1 MGKAIDLILS
11 NPDGLDGYITDKLW
25 YAQKHKEDKLLHQTS
40 GHLTNAET
48 KATQILDSTREFIEH
63 IGTTNLTNAIDTIY
77 KQLGIN
83 QNTMA
88 LVNNITN
95 TLSGNITKV
104 QTIINIFPRS
114 LTHTPSAKGALM
126 EIAVSYK
133 DILMEQ
139 INSLKL
145 VYDETVNAAI
155 NSLSTILQLLHG
167 SIEVI
172 IRTVEE
178 LFDQY
183 AYKYTGHHVM
193 ELYFLLQPG
202 IALVKAIIRYKKQSK
217 KVKKEKK
224 DKVKKEVKEKIK
236 NTEEGY
242 KTKINNKINENITDV
257 FNNTVGN
264 TYSLDVGIDINDL
277 YDQLHE
283 WLSKQSDALYNA
295 FMMLLMKDF
304 VSEIKEDIQ
313 KLTNIDIRLM
323 ADNINTFD
331 DLIQL
336 LDSLGLNEHT
346 PTIDFQQLI
355 ATGLNS
361 VFAIS
366 NSFKTLFKELDVPT
380 VGQLAGGVVHSI
392 DVTPSKQKAYEIDT
406 ELKGNDNII
415 KIKLHANPSNKIIKT
430 QFITLF
436 KLVKYNNKRV
446 FNKGQINTI
455 IDNIIAI
462 YNQYIKEHEKDNIKD
477 YVMVKDTNSI
487 LPGHKKFNNDLYKD
501 SDYINK
507 STFIINAIVEDMP
520 RIYTFQVEVDNPNN
534 LASVNTT
541 AKYKSKDEILS
552 DADDLYQRF
561 NITGNN
567 EEGNKDNGVVDMLIK
582 SITNENEQHI
592 YTTAE
597 KRRNTFDIVKQMLMA
612 LKPMMKLLKEI
623 SKLIENYKTNKQTV
637 QTHAR
642 ADLILSFKNVM
653 KKLGLSHEKSFED
666 KNIYTVRTK
675 KLYDYCLS
683 TLQIKINNSGFS
695 EISSAL
701 TNKLIEHLISENKIV
716 TTLQKSIPTVLYFDI
731 ENIENINTIA
741 KDGTINGLDNIEI
754 IQDEKTILYSENN
767 KSTTSSQILRAMRKK
782 IPFK

>member
-1 MGKAIDLILS
+1 MVKSIDLILS
-11 NPDGLDGYITDKLW
+11 NPDGLDGYIADKLW

-40 GHLTNAET
+40 GHLTNAQT

-63 IGTTNLTNAIDTIY
+63 IGTTNLTNAIDAIY
-77 KQLGIN
+77 KQLGID
-83 QNTMA
+83 QNSIA

-95 TLSGNITKV
+95 TLSGTISKV
-104 QTIINIFPRS
+104 QTIINIFPRD
-114 LTHTPSAKGALM
+114 LTCTPSAKGALM

-133 DILMEQ
+133 DIIMEQ

-155 NSLSTILQLLHG
+155 NSLSTVLQLLHG

-193 ELYFLLQPG
+193 ELYFMLQPG
-202 IALVKAIIRYKKQSK
+202 IALTKAILKYKKNTKQT
-217 KVKKEKK
+217 
-224 DKVKKEVKEKIK
+224 ITNAK
-236 NTEEGY
+236 NTA
-242 KTKINNKINENITDV
+242 KNIINNEVNNTKNTINDNINKNITSV
-257 FNNTVGN
+257 LNNTVAN

-277 YDQLHE
+277 YNQLYE

-313 KLTNIDIRLM
+313 KLTNIDIRLL

-355 ATGLNS
+355 ATGMNS

-380 VGQLAGGVVHSI
+380 VGQLTGSVVHSI

-415 KIKLHANPSNKIIKT
+415 KIKLHADPSNKIIKA

-462 YNQYIKEHEKDNIKD
+462 YNQYVKEHEKDNIKD
-477 YVMVKDTNSI
+477 NDMVKDTNSI
-487 LPGHKKFNNDLYKD
+487 LHGHKKFNNDLYKD

-541 AKYKSKDEILS
+541 VKYKSKDEILS
-552 DADDLYQRF
+552 DTDDLYKRF
-561 NITGNN
+561 NITDNSKN
-567 EEGNKDNGVVDMLIK
+567 GNKDNGVVDMLIK

-642 ADLILSFKNVM
+642 KDLVLSFKNVM
-653 KKLGLSHEKSFED
+653 RKLGLSHEKSFEG

-683 TLQIKINNSGFS
+683 TLQIKINNGFS

-701 TNKLIEHLISENKIV
+701 TNKLIEHLISENQIV

-754 IQDEKTILYSENN
+754 IQDEKIILYSENN

>member
-1 MGKAIDLILS
+1 MVKSIDLILS
-11 NPDGLDGYITDKLW
+11 NPDGLDGYIADKLW

-40 GHLTNAET
+40 GHLTNAQT

-63 IGTTNLTNAIDTIY
+63 IGTTNLTNAIDAIY
-77 KQLGIN
+77 KQLGID
-83 QNTMA
+83 QNSIA

-95 TLSGNITKV
+95 TLSGTISKV
-104 QTIINIFPRS
+104 QTIINIFPRD
-114 LTHTPSAKGALM
+114 LTCTPSAKGALM

-133 DILMEQ
+133 DIIMEQ

-155 NSLSTILQLLHG
+155 NSLSTVLQLLHG

-202 IALVKAIIRYKKQSK
+202 IALTKAILKYKKNAKQT
-217 KVKKEKK
+217 
-224 DKVKKEVKEKIK
+224 ITNAK
-236 NTEEGY
+236 N
-242 KTKINNKINENITDV
+242 KAKNIINNEVNNTKNSINDNINKNITSV
-257 FNNTVGN
+257 LNNTVAN

-277 YDQLHE
+277 YNQLYE

-313 KLTNIDIRLM
+313 KLTNIDIRLL

-355 ATGLNS
+355 ATGMNS

-380 VGQLAGGVVHSI
+380 VGQLTGSVVHSI

-415 KIKLHANPSNKIIKT
+415 KIKLHTDPSNKIIKA

-477 YVMVKDTNSI
+477 NDMVKDTNSI
-487 LPGHKKFNNDLYKD
+487 LLGHKKFNNDLYKD

-541 AKYKSKDEILS
+541 VKYKSKDEILS
-552 DADDLYQRF
+552 DTDDLYKRF
-561 NITGNN
+561 NITDNSKN
-567 EEGNKDNGVVDMLIK
+567 GNKDNGVVDMLIK
-582 SITNENEQHI
+582 SITNEEEQHI

-642 ADLILSFKNVM
+642 KDLVLSFKNVM
-653 KKLGLSHEKSFED
+653 KKLGLSHEKSFEG

-683 TLQIKINNSGFS
+683 TLQIKINNGFS

-701 TNKLIEHLISENKIV
+701 TNKLIEHLISENQIV

-741 KDGTINGLDNIEI
+741 KDGTINGLDTIEI
-754 IQDEKTILYSENN
+754 IQDEKIILYSENN

>member
-1 MGKAIDLILS
+1 MVKSIDLILS
-11 NPDGLDGYITDKLW
+11 NPDGLDGYIADKLW

-40 GHLTNAET
+40 GHLTNAQT

-63 IGTTNLTNAIDTIY
+63 IGTTNLTNAIDAIY
-77 KQLGIN
+77 KQLGID
-83 QNTMA
+83 QNSIA

-95 TLSGNITKV
+95 TLSGTISKV
-104 QTIINIFPRS
+104 QTIINIFPRD
-114 LTHTPSAKGALM
+114 LTCTPSAKGALM

-133 DILMEQ
+133 DIIMEQ

-155 NSLSTILQLLHG
+155 NSLSTVLQLLHG

-202 IALVKAIIRYKKQSK
+202 IALTKAILKYKKNAKQT
-217 KVKKEKK
+217 
-224 DKVKKEVKEKIK
+224 ITNAK
-236 NTEEGY
+236 N
-242 KTKINNKINENITDV
+242 KAKNIINNEVNNTKNSINDNINKNITSV
-257 FNNTVGN
+257 LNNTVAN

-277 YDQLHE
+277 YNQLYE

-355 ATGLNS
+355 ATGMNS

-380 VGQLAGGVVHSI
+380 VGQLTGSVVHSI

-415 KIKLHANPSNKIIKT
+415 KIKLHADPSNKIIKA

-462 YNQYIKEHEKDNIKD
+462 YNQYVKEHEKDNIKD
-477 YVMVKDTNSI
+477 NDMVKDTNSI
-487 LPGHKKFNNDLYKD
+487 LLGHKKFNNDLYKD

-534 LASVNTT
+534 LVSVNTT
-541 AKYKSKDEILS
+541 VKYKDKDEILS
-552 DADDLYQRF
+552 DTDDLYKRF
-561 NITGNN
+561 NITDNSKN
-567 EEGNKDNGVVDMLIK
+567 GNKDNGVVDMLIK
-582 SITNENEQHI
+582 SITNEEEQHI

-642 ADLILSFKNVM
+642 KDLVLSFKNVM
-653 KKLGLSHEKSFED
+653 RKLGLSHEKSFEG

-683 TLQIKINNSGFS
+683 TLQIKINNGFS

-701 TNKLIEHLISENKIV
+701 TNKLIEHLISENQIV

>member
-1 MGKAIDLILS
+1 MVKSIDLILS

-25 YAQKHKEDKLLHQTS
+25 YAQKHKEDKLLNLSS
-40 GHLTNAET
+40 GYLDKSQT

-63 IGTTNLTNAIDTIY
+63 IGTTNLTNAIDAIY

-88 LVNNITN
+88 LVNNITT

-104 QTIINIFPRS
+104 QTIINIFPRD
-114 LTHTPSAKGALM
+114 LTCTPSAKGALM

-202 IALVKAIIRYKKQSK
+202 IALTKAILKYKKNAKQT
-217 KVKKEKK
+217 
-224 DKVKKEVKEKIK
+224 ITNAK
-236 NTEEGY
+236 N
-242 KTKINNKINENITDV
+242 KAKNIINNEVHNTKNSINDNINKNITTV
-257 FNNTVGN
+257 LNNTVAN
-264 TYSLDVGIDINDL
+264 TYTLDVGIDINDL

-304 VSEIKEDIQ
+304 VSEIKEDVQ
-313 KLTNIDIRLM
+313 KLTNIDIRLL
-323 ADNINTFD
+323 ADNINSFD

-380 VGQLAGGVVHSI
+380 VGQLAGGIVHSI

-477 YVMVKDTNSI
+477 YAMVKDTNSI
-487 LPGHKKFNNDLYKD
+487 LLGHKKFNNDLYKD

-552 DADDLYQRF
+552 DTDDLYQRF
-561 NITGNN
+561 NITNNKGNK
-567 EEGNKDNGVVDMLIK
+567 EGNKDNGVVDMLIK

-642 ADLILSFKNVM
+642 ADLVLSFKNVM
-653 KKLGLSHEKSFED
+653 KKLGLSKEKSFED

-675 KLYDYCLS
+675 KLYDYCIN
-683 TLQIKINNSGFS
+683 TLQIKINNGFA

-782 IPFK
+782 IQFK

>member
-1 MGKAIDLILS
+1 MGRSIDLILS
-11 NPDGLDGYITDKLW
+11 NPDGLDGFIADKLW
-25 YAQKHKEDKLLHQTS
+25 YAQKHKEDRLLHQTS
-40 GHLTNAET
+40 GYLT
-48 KATQILDSTREFIEH
+48 KAENKTTQILDSTREFIEH
-63 IGTTNLTNAIDTIY
+63 IGTTNLTNSIDAIY

-104 QTIINIFPRS
+104 QTIINIFPRD
-114 LTHTPSAKGALM
+114 LTCTPSAKGALM

-202 IALVKAIIRYKKQSK
+202 IALTKAILKYKKNAKQT
-217 KVKKEKK
+217 
-224 DKVKKEVKEKIK
+224 ITNAK
-236 NTEEGY
+236 N
-242 KTKINNKINENITDV
+242 KAKNIINNEVSNTKNSINDNINKNITSV
-257 FNNTVGN
+257 LNNTVAN

-380 VGQLAGGVVHSI
+380 GGQLAGGVVHSI
-392 DVTPSKQKAYEIDT
+392 DITPSKQKAYEIDT

-436 KLVKYNNKRV
+436 KLVKYNNKRI

-455 IDNIIAI
+455 LDNIIAI
-462 YNQYIKEHEKDNIKD
+462 YNQYIKEHGKDNIKD

-487 LPGHKKFNNDLYKD
+487 LLGHKKFNNDLYKD

-507 STFIINAIVEDMP
+507 STFIINAIVEGMP

-541 AKYKSKDEILS
+541 VKYKSKDEILS
-552 DADDLYQRF
+552 DTDDLYQRF
-561 NITGNN
+561 NITGNIK
-567 EEGNKDNGVVDMLIK
+567 EGNKDNGVVDMLIK

-653 KKLGLSHEKSFED
+653 KKLGLSKEKSFED

-683 TLQIKINNSGFS
+683 TLQIKINNGFA

-767 KSTTSSQILRAMRKK
+767 KSTTSSQILKAMRKK

>member
-1 MGKAIDLILS
+1 MVKSIDLILS
-11 NPDGLDGYITDKLW
+11 NPDGLDGYIADKLW

-40 GHLTNAET
+40 GHLTNAQT

-63 IGTTNLTNAIDTIY
+63 IGTTNLTNAIDAIY
-77 KQLGIN
+77 KQLGID
-83 QNTMA
+83 QNSIA

-95 TLSGNITKV
+95 TLSGTISKV
-104 QTIINIFPRS
+104 QTIINIFPRD
-114 LTHTPSAKGALM
+114 LTCTPSAKGALM

-133 DILMEQ
+133 DIIMEQ

-155 NSLSTILQLLHG
+155 NSLSTVLQLLHG

-202 IALVKAIIRYKKQSK
+202 IALTKAILKYKKNAKQT
-217 KVKKEKK
+217 
-224 DKVKKEVKEKIK
+224 ITNAK
-236 NTEEGY
+236 N
-242 KTKINNKINENITDV
+242 KAKNIINNKVNNTKNSINDNINKNITSV
-257 FNNTVGN
+257 LNNTVAN

-277 YDQLHE
+277 YNQLYE

-313 KLTNIDIRLM
+313 KLTNIDIRLL

-355 ATGLNS
+355 ATGMNS

-380 VGQLAGGVVHSI
+380 VGQLTGSVVHSI

-415 KIKLHANPSNKIIKT
+415 KIKLHADPSNKIIKA

-462 YNQYIKEHEKDNIKD
+462 YNQYVKEHEKDNIKD
-477 YVMVKDTNSI
+477 NDMVKDTNSI
-487 LPGHKKFNNDLYKD
+487 LLGHKKFNNDLYKD

-541 AKYKSKDEILS
+541 VKYKSKDEILS
-552 DADDLYQRF
+552 DTDDLYKRF
-561 NITGNN
+561 NITDNSKN
-567 EEGNKDNGVVDMLIK
+567 GNKDNGVVDMLIK

-642 ADLILSFKNVM
+642 KDLVLSFKNVM
-653 KKLGLSHEKSFED
+653 KKLGLSHEKSFEG

-683 TLQIKINNSGFS
+683 TLQIKINNGFS

-701 TNKLIEHLISENKIV
+701 TNKLIEHLISENQIV

>member
-1 MGKAIDLILS
+1 MVKSIDLILS
-11 NPDGLDGYITDKLW
+11 NPDGLDGYIADKLQ

-63 IGTTNLTNAIDTIY
+63 IGTTNLTNAIDDIY
-77 KQLGIN
+77 KQLGID
-83 QNTMA
+83 QNSIA

-95 TLSGNITKV
+95 TLSGTISKV
-104 QTIINIFPRS
+104 QTIINIFPRD
-114 LTHTPSAKGALM
+114 LTCTPSAKGALM

-155 NSLSTILQLLHG
+155 NSLSTVLQLLHG

-172 IRTVEE
+172 VRTVEE

-202 IALVKAIIRYKKQSK
+202 IALTQAILKYKKNAKQT
-217 KVKKEKK
+217 
-224 DKVKKEVKEKIK
+224 ITTAK
-236 NTEEGY
+236 N
-242 KTKINNKINENITDV
+242 KAKNIINNEVSNTKNSINDNINKNITYV
-257 FNNTVGN
+257 LNNTIAN
-264 TYSLDVGIDINDL
+264 TYKLDVDININDL
-277 YDQLHE
+277 YNQLYE

-355 ATGLNS
+355 AIGLNS

-366 NSFKTLFKELDVPT
+366 NSFKTIFKELDVPT
-380 VGQLAGGVVHSI
+380 VGQLTGSVVHSI

-415 KIKLHANPSNKIIKT
+415 KIKLHADPSNKIIKA

-477 YVMVKDTNSI
+477 YDIVKDTNSI
-487 LPGHKKFNNDLYKD
+487 LLGNKKFKNDLYKE
-501 SDYINK
+501 SDYIDK
-507 STFIINAIVEDMP
+507 STFIMNAIVEDMP
-520 RIYTFQVEVDNPNN
+520 RIYTFQVEVDNLNN
-534 LASVNTT
+534 LASVNT
-541 AKYKSKDEILS
+541 AVKYKSKDEILA
-552 DADDLYQRF
+552 DTDDLYQRF

-567 EEGNKDNGVVDMLIK
+567 NGNKDNSGVVDMLIK
-582 SITNENEQHI
+582 SITNEEEQHI
-592 YTTAE
+592 YTTAD
-597 KRRNTFDIVKQMLMA
+597 KQRNTFDIVKQMLMA

-623 SKLIENYKTNKQTV
+623 SKLIENYKTNKYTV

-642 ADLILSFKNVM
+642 KDLVLSFKNVM
-653 KKLGLSHEKSFED
+653 RKLGLSKEKSFEG

-683 TLQIKINNSGFS
+683 TLQIKINNGFS

-741 KDGTINGLDNIEI
+741 KDGTINGLDTIEI

-767 KSTTSSQILRAMRKK
+767 KSTTSSQILKAMRKK
-782 IPFK
+782 VPFK

>member
-1 MGKAIDLILS
+1 MVKSIDLILS
-11 NPDGLDGYITDKLW
+11 NPDGLDGYIADKLW

-40 GHLTNAET
+40 GHLTNAQT

-63 IGTTNLTNAIDTIY
+63 IGTTNLTNAIDAIY
-77 KQLGIN
+77 KQLGID
-83 QNTMA
+83 QNSIA

-95 TLSGNITKV
+95 TLSGTISKV
-104 QTIINIFPRS
+104 QTIINIFPRD
-114 LTHTPSAKGALM
+114 LTCTPSAKGALM

-133 DILMEQ
+133 DIIMEQ

-155 NSLSTILQLLHG
+155 NSLSTVLQLLHG

-193 ELYFLLQPG
+193 ELYFMLQPG
-202 IALVKAIIRYKKQSK
+202 IALTKAILKYKKNAKQT
-217 KVKKEKK
+217 
-224 DKVKKEVKEKIK
+224 ITNAK
-236 NTEEGY
+236 NTA
-242 KTKINNKINENITDV
+242 KNIINNEVNNTKNSINDNINKNITSV
-257 FNNTVGN
+257 LNNTVAN

-277 YDQLHE
+277 YNQLYE

-313 KLTNIDIRLM
+313 KLTNIDIRLL

-355 ATGLNS
+355 ATGMNS

-380 VGQLAGGVVHSI
+380 VGQLTGSVVHSI
-392 DVTPSKQKAYEIDT
+392 NVTPSKQKAYEIDT

-415 KIKLHANPSNKIIKT
+415 KIKLHADPSNKIIKA

-462 YNQYIKEHEKDNIKD
+462 YNQYVKEHEKDNIKD
-477 YVMVKDTNSI
+477 NDKVKDTNSI
-487 LPGHKKFNNDLYKD
+487 LLGHKKFNNDLYKD

-541 AKYKSKDEILS
+541 VKYKSKDEILS
-552 DADDLYQRF
+552 DTDDLYKRF
-561 NITGNN
+561 NITDNSKN
-567 EEGNKDNGVVDMLIK
+567 GNKDNGVVDMLIK
-582 SITNENEQHI
+582 SITNEEEQHI

-642 ADLILSFKNVM
+642 KDLVLSFKNVM
-653 KKLGLSHEKSFED
+653 RKLDLSHEKSFEG

-683 TLQIKINNSGFS
+683 TLQIKINNGFS

-701 TNKLIEHLISENKIV
+701 TNKLIEHLISENQIV

-741 KDGTINGLDNIEI
+741 KDGTINGLDTIEI
-754 IQDEKTILYSENN
+754 IQDEKIILYSENN

-782 IPFK
+782 VPFK

>member
-1 MGKAIDLILS
+1 MVKSIDLILS
-11 NPDGLDGYITDKLW
+11 NPDGLDGYIADKLW

-40 GHLTNAET
+40 GHLTNAQT

-63 IGTTNLTNAIDTIY
+63 IGTTNLTNAIDAIY
-77 KQLGIN
+77 KQLGID
-83 QNTMA
+83 QNSIA

-95 TLSGNITKV
+95 TLSGTISKV
-104 QTIINIFPRS
+104 QTIINIFPRD
-114 LTHTPSAKGALM
+114 LTCTPSAKGALM

-133 DILMEQ
+133 DIIMEQ

-155 NSLSTILQLLHG
+155 NSLSTVLQLLHG

-202 IALVKAIIRYKKQSK
+202 IALTKAILKYKKNAKQT
-217 KVKKEKK
+217 
-224 DKVKKEVKEKIK
+224 ITNAK
-236 NTEEGY
+236 N
-242 KTKINNKINENITDV
+242 KAKNIINNEVNNTKNSINDNINKNITSV
-257 FNNTVGN
+257 LNNTVAN
-264 TYSLDVGIDINDL
+264 TYSLDVGIDLNDL
-277 YDQLHE
+277 YNQLYE

-313 KLTNIDIRLM
+313 KLTNIDIRLL

-355 ATGLNS
+355 ATGMNS

-380 VGQLAGGVVHSI
+380 VGQLTGSVVHSI

-415 KIKLHANPSNKIIKT
+415 KIKLHADPSNKIIKA

-462 YNQYIKEHEKDNIKD
+462 YNQYVKEHEKDNIKD
-477 YVMVKDTNSI
+477 NDMVKDTNSI
-487 LPGHKKFNNDLYKD
+487 LLGHKKFNNDLYKD

-541 AKYKSKDEILS
+541 VKYKSKDEILS
-552 DADDLYQRF
+552 DTDDLYKRF
-561 NITGNN
+561 NITDNSKN
-567 EEGNKDNGVVDMLIK
+567 GNKDNGVVDMLIK

-642 ADLILSFKNVM
+642 KDLVLSFKNVM
-653 KKLGLSHEKSFED
+653 RKLGLSHEKSFEG

-683 TLQIKINNSGFS
+683 TLQIKINNGFS

-701 TNKLIEHLISENKIV
+701 TNKLIEHLISENQIV

-754 IQDEKTILYSENN
+754 IQDEKIILYSENN

-782 IPFK
+782 VPFK

>member
-1 MGKAIDLILS
+1 MVKSIDLILS
-11 NPDGLDGYITDKLW
+11 NPDGLDGYIADKLW

-40 GHLTNAET
+40 GHLTNAQT

-63 IGTTNLTNAIDTIY
+63 IGTTNLTNAIDAIY
-77 KQLGIN
+77 KQLGID
-83 QNTMA
+83 QNSIA

-95 TLSGNITKV
+95 TLSGTISKV
-104 QTIINIFPRS
+104 QTIINIFPRD
-114 LTHTPSAKGALM
+114 LTCTPSAKGALM

-133 DILMEQ
+133 DIIMEQ

-155 NSLSTILQLLHG
+155 NSLSTVLQLLHG

-202 IALVKAIIRYKKQSK
+202 IALTKAILKYKKNAKQT
-217 KVKKEKK
+217 
-224 DKVKKEVKEKIK
+224 ITNAK
-236 NTEEGY
+236 N
-242 KTKINNKINENITDV
+242 KAKNIINNEVNNTKNSINDNINKNITSV
-257 FNNTVGN
+257 LNNTVAN

-277 YDQLHE
+277 YNQLYE

-313 KLTNIDIRLM
+313 KLTNIDIRLL

-355 ATGLNS
+355 ATGMNS

-380 VGQLAGGVVHSI
+380 VGQLTGSVVHSI
-392 DVTPSKQKAYEIDT
+392 DVTPSKQKAYEIVT

-415 KIKLHANPSNKIIKT
+415 KIKLHADPSNKIIKA

-462 YNQYIKEHEKDNIKD
+462 YNQYVKEHEKDNIKD
-477 YVMVKDTNSI
+477 NDMVKDTNSI
-487 LPGHKKFNNDLYKD
+487 LIGHKKFNNDLYKD

-541 AKYKSKDEILS
+541 VKYKSKDEILS
-552 DADDLYQRF
+552 DTDDLYKRF
-561 NITGNN
+561 NITDNSKN
-567 EEGNKDNGVVDMLIK
+567 GNKDNGVVDMLIK
-582 SITNENEQHI
+582 SITNEEEQHI

-612 LKPMMKLLKEI
+612 LKPMMTLLKEI

-642 ADLILSFKNVM
+642 KDLVLSFKNVM
-653 KKLGLSHEKSFED
+653 RKLGLSHEKSFEG

-683 TLQIKINNSGFS
+683 TLQIKINNGFS

-701 TNKLIEHLISENKIV
+701 TNKLIEHLISENQIV

-741 KDGTINGLDNIEI
+741 KDGTINGLDTIEI
-754 IQDEKTILYSENN
+754 IQDEKIILYSENN

-782 IPFK
+782 VPFK

>member
-1 MGKAIDLILS
+1 MGKTIDLILS
-11 NPDGLDGYITDKLW
+11 NPDGLDGFITDKLW
-25 YAQKHKEDKLLHQTS
+25 YAQKHKEDKLLNLSS
-40 GHLTNAET
+40 GYLDKGQT
-48 KATQILDSTREFIEH
+48 KATQILDSTREFIEQ
-63 IGTTNLTNAIDTIY
+63 IGTSTLANSIDAIY

-88 LVNNITN
+88 LVNDITTN
-95 TLSGNITKV
+95 LSGNITKV

-193 ELYFLLQPG
+193 ELYFMLQPG
-202 IALVKAIIRYKKQSK
+202 IALVKAIIKYKK
-217 KVKKEKK
+217 ELKK
-224 DKVKKEVKEKIK
+224 DISEKIDK
-236 NTEEGY
+236 KIEGY
-242 KTKINNKINENITDV
+242 ETKVNNKINENVKDV
-257 FNNTVGN
+257 FDNTVGN
-264 TYSLDVGIDINDL
+264 TYSLDVGIDLNDL
-277 YDQLHE
+277 YNQLYE

-355 ATGLNS
+355 ATGMNS

-380 VGQLAGGVVHSI
+380 VGQLTGSVVHSI

-415 KIKLHANPSNKIIKT
+415 KIKLHADPSNKIIKA

-436 KLVKYNNKRV
+436 K
-446 FNKGQINTI
+446 F
-455 IDNIIAI
+455 A
-462 YNQYIKEHEKDNIKD
+462 
-477 YVMVKDTNSI
+477 NS
-487 LPGHKKFNNDLYKD
+487 F
-501 SDYINK
+501 
-507 STFIINAIVEDMP
+507 
-520 RIYTFQVEVDNPNN
+520 
-534 LASVNTT
+534 
-541 AKYKSKDEILS
+541 
-552 DADDLYQRF
+552 
-561 NITGNN
+561 
-567 EEGNKDNGVVDMLIK
+567 
-582 SITNENEQHI
+582 
-592 YTTAE
+592 
-597 KRRNTFDIVKQMLMA
+597 
-612 LKPMMKLLKEI
+612 
-623 SKLIENYKTNKQTV
+623 
-637 QTHAR
+637 
-642 ADLILSFKNVM
+642 
-653 KKLGLSHEKSFED
+653 
-666 KNIYTVRTK
+666 
-675 KLYDYCLS
+675 
-683 TLQIKINNSGFS
+683 
-695 EISSAL
+695 
-701 TNKLIEHLISENKIV
+701 
-716 TTLQKSIPTVLYFDI
+716 
-731 ENIENINTIA
+731 
-741 KDGTINGLDNIEI
+741 
-754 IQDEKTILYSENN
+754 
-767 KSTTSSQILRAMRKK
+767 
-782 IPFK
+782 

>member
-1 MGKAIDLILS
+1 MKQIHLILS
-11 NPDGLDGYITDKLW
+11 NPDGLDDYI
-25 YAQKHKEDKLLHQTS
+25 AHKLLHQTS
-40 GHLTNAET
+40 GHLTNAQT

-63 IGTTNLTNAIDTIY
+63 IGTTNLTNAIDAIY
-77 KQLGIN
+77 KQLGID
-83 QNTMA
+83 QNSIA

-95 TLSGNITKV
+95 TLSGTISKV
-104 QTIINIFPRS
+104 QTIINIFPRD
-114 LTHTPSAKGALM
+114 LTCTPSAKGALM

-133 DILMEQ
+133 DIIMEQ

-155 NSLSTILQLLHG
+155 NSLSTVLQLLHG

-202 IALVKAIIRYKKQSK
+202 IALTKAILKYKKNAKQT
-217 KVKKEKK
+217 
-224 DKVKKEVKEKIK
+224 ITNAK
-236 NTEEGY
+236 NTA
-242 KTKINNKINENITDV
+242 KNIINNEVNNTKNTINDNINKNITSV
-257 FNNTVGN
+257 LNNTVAN
-264 TYSLDVGIDINDL
+264 TYSLDVGIDLNDL
-277 YDQLHE
+277 YNQLYE

-355 ATGLNS
+355 ATGMNS

-366 NSFKTLFKELDVPT
+366 NSFKTIFKELDVPT
-380 VGQLAGGVVHSI
+380 VGQLTGSVVHSI

-415 KIKLHANPSNKIIKT
+415 KIKLHADPSNKIIKA

-462 YNQYIKEHEKDNIKD
+462 YNQYVKEHEKDNIKD
-477 YVMVKDTNSI
+477 NDMVKDTNSI
-487 LPGHKKFNNDLYKD
+487 LLVHKKFNNDLYKD

-541 AKYKSKDEILS
+541 VKYKSKDEILS
-552 DADDLYQRF
+552 DTDDLYKRF
-561 NITGNN
+561 NITDNSKN
-567 EEGNKDNGVVDMLIK
+567 GNKDNGVVDMLIK

-642 ADLILSFKNVM
+642 KDLVLSFKNVM
-653 KKLGLSHEKSFED
+653 RKLGLSKEKSFEG

-683 TLQIKINNSGFS
+683 TLQIKINNGFS

-701 TNKLIEHLISENKIV
+701 TNKLIEHLISENQIV

-754 IQDEKTILYSENN
+754 IQDEKIILYSENN

>member
-1 MGKAIDLILS
+1 MVKSIDLILS
-11 NPDGLDGYITDKLW
+11 NPDGLDGYIADKLW

-40 GHLTNAET
+40 GHLTNAQT

-63 IGTTNLTNAIDTIY
+63 IGTTNLTNAIDAIY
-77 KQLGIN
+77 KQLGID
-83 QNTMA
+83 QNSIA

-95 TLSGNITKV
+95 TLSGTISKV
-104 QTIINIFPRS
+104 QTIINIFPRD
-114 LTHTPSAKGALM
+114 LTCTPSAKGALM

-133 DILMEQ
+133 DIIMEQ

-155 NSLSTILQLLHG
+155 NSLSTVLQLLHG

-202 IALVKAIIRYKKQSK
+202 IALTKAILKYKKNAKQT
-217 KVKKEKK
+217 
-224 DKVKKEVKEKIK
+224 ITNAK
-236 NTEEGY
+236 N
-242 KTKINNKINENITDV
+242 KAKNIINNEVNNTKNSINDNINKNITSV
-257 FNNTVGN
+257 LNNTVAN

-277 YDQLHE
+277 YNQLYE

-313 KLTNIDIRLM
+313 KLTNIDIRLL

-355 ATGLNS
+355 ATSMNS

-380 VGQLAGGVVHSI
+380 VGQLTGSIVHSI

-415 KIKLHANPSNKIIKT
+415 KIKLHADPSNKIIKA

-462 YNQYIKEHEKDNIKD
+462 YNQYVKEHEKDNIKD
-477 YVMVKDTNSI
+477 NDKVKDTNSI
-487 LPGHKKFNNDLYKD
+487 LLGHKKFNNDLYKD

-541 AKYKSKDEILS
+541 VKYKSKDEILS
-552 DADDLYQRF
+552 DTDDLYKRF
-561 NITGNN
+561 NITDNSKN
-567 EEGNKDNGVVDMLIK
+567 GNKDNGVVDMLIK
-582 SITNENEQHI
+582 SITNEEEQHI

-642 ADLILSFKNVM
+642 KDLVLSFKNVM
-653 KKLGLSHEKSFED
+653 RKLGLSKEKSFKD

-683 TLQIKINNSGFS
+683 TLQIKINNGFS

-701 TNKLIEHLISENKIV
+701 TNKLIEHLISENQIV
-716 TTLQKSIPTVLYFDI
+716 TTLQKSIPTILYFDI

>member
-1 MGKAIDLILS
+1 MPKTIDLILS
-11 NPDGLDGYITDKLW
+11 NPDGLDGFLVDKLW
-25 YAQKHKEDKLLHQTS
+25 YAQKHKEDRLLHQTS
-40 GHLTNAET
+40 GYLTKGEN

-63 IGTTNLTNAIDTIY
+63 IGTTTLTNSIDAIY

-133 DILMEQ
+133 DIIMEQ

-145 VYDETVNAAI
+145 VYDETVNASI

-172 IRTVEE
+172 VRTVEE

-202 IALVKAIIRYKKQSK
+202 IALVKAIIKYKKEHK
-217 KVKKEKK
+217 KQIKEKKEK
-224 DKVKKEVKEKIK
+224 VKEEISEKIDK
-236 NTEEGY
+236 KTEGY
-242 KTKINNKINENITDV
+242 KTKVNNKINENITNV
-257 FNNTVGN
+257 FNNTAGN
-264 TYSLDVGIDINDL
+264 TYSLDVGIDLNDL
-277 YDQLHE
+277 YNQLYE

-366 NSFKTLFKELDVPT
+366 NSFKTIFKELDVPT
-380 VGQLAGGVVHSI
+380 VGQLAGSVVHSI

-477 YVMVKDTNSI
+477 YDIVKDTNSI
-487 LPGHKKFNNDLYKD
+487 ILGHKKFKNDLYKE

-507 STFIINAIVEDMP
+507 STFIINAIIEDMP
-520 RIYTFQVEVDNPNN
+520 HIYTFQVEVDNPNN
-534 LASVNTT
+534 LGSVNATV
-541 AKYKSKDEILS
+541 KHKSKDEILA
-552 DADDLYQRF
+552 DTDDLYKRF

-567 EEGNKDNGVVDMLIK
+567 KDGNKGNGGVDMLIK
-582 SITNENEQHI
+582 NITNEEEQHI

-642 ADLILSFKNVM
+642 TDLKLSFENVM
-653 KKLGLSHEKSFED
+653 KKLGLSKKKSFKG

-683 TLQIKINNSGFS
+683 TLQIKINNGFS

-716 TTLQKSIPTVLYFDI
+716 TTLQKSLPTVLYFDI
-731 ENIENINTIA
+731 ENIENISTIA

>member
-1 MGKAIDLILS
+1 MVKNIDLILS
-11 NPDGLDGYITDKLW
+11 NPDGLDGYIADKLW

-40 GHLTNAET
+40 GHLTNAQT

-63 IGTTNLTNAIDTIY
+63 IGTTNLTNAIDAIY
-77 KQLGIN
+77 KQLGID
-83 QNTMA
+83 QNSIA

-95 TLSGNITKV
+95 TLSGTISKI
-104 QTIINIFPRS
+104 QTIINIFPRD
-114 LTHTPSAKGALM
+114 LTCTPSAKGALM

-133 DILMEQ
+133 DIIMEQ

-155 NSLSTILQLLHG
+155 NSLSTVLQLLHG

-202 IALVKAIIRYKKQSK
+202 IALTKAILKYKKNAKQT
-217 KVKKEKK
+217 
-224 DKVKKEVKEKIK
+224 ITNAK
-236 NTEEGY
+236 N
-242 KTKINNKINENITDV
+242 KAKNIINNEVNNTKNSINDNINKNITSV
-257 FNNTVGN
+257 LNNTVAN
-264 TYSLDVGIDINDL
+264 TYSLDVGIDLNDL
-277 YDQLHE
+277 YNQLYE

-313 KLTNIDIRLM
+313 KLTNIDIRLL

-355 ATGLNS
+355 ATGMNS

-366 NSFKTLFKELDVPT
+366 NSFKTIFKELDVPT
-380 VGQLAGGVVHSI
+380 VGQLTGSVVHSI

-415 KIKLHANPSNKIIKT
+415 KIKLHADPSNKIIKA

-477 YVMVKDTNSI
+477 YDIVKDTNSI
-487 LPGHKKFNNDLYKD
+487 LLGHKKFNNDLYKD

-534 LASVNTT
+534 LASVNATV
-541 AKYKSKDEILS
+541 KHKSKDEILS
-552 DADDLYQRF
+552 DTDDLYKRF
-561 NITGNN
+561 NITGNSKN
-567 EEGNKDNGVVDMLIK
+567 GNKDNGVVDMLIK
-582 SITNENEQHI
+582 SITNEEEQHI
-592 YTTAE
+592 YTIAE

-642 ADLILSFKNVM
+642 KDLVLSFKNVM
-653 KKLGLSHEKSFED
+653 RKLGLSHEKSFEG

-683 TLQIKINNSGFS
+683 TLQIKINNGFS

-701 TNKLIEHLISENKIV
+701 TNKLIDHLISENKIV
-716 TTLQKSIPTVLYFDI
+716 TTLQKSVPTILYFDI

>member
-1 MGKAIDLILS
+1 MSKTINLILS
-11 NPDGLDGYITDKLW
+11 NPDGLDGFITDKLW
-25 YAQKHKEDKLLHQTS
+25 YAQKHKEDKLLNLSS
-40 GHLTNAET
+40 GYLDKSQT
-48 KATQILDSTREFIEH
+48 KATQILDSTREFIEQ
-63 IGTTNLTNAIDTIY
+63 IGTTTLTNSIDAIY

-193 ELYFLLQPG
+193 ELYFMLQPG
-202 IALVKAIIRYKKQSK
+202 IALVKAIIKYKKELK
-217 KVKKEKK
+217 KDKKEKKEKVKKEIS
-224 DKVKKEVKEKIK
+224 EKIDK
-236 NTEEGY
+236 KIEGY
-242 KTKINNKINENITDV
+242 ETKVNNKINENVKDV
-257 FNNTVGN
+257 FDNTIGN
-264 TYSLDVGIDINDL
+264 TYSLDVGIDLNDL
-277 YDQLHE
+277 YNQLYE

-355 ATGLNS
+355 ATGMNS

-366 NSFKTLFKELDVPT
+366 NSFKTIFKELDVPT
-380 VGQLAGGVVHSI
+380 VGQLTGSVIHSI

-415 KIKLHANPSNKIIKT
+415 KIKLHADPSNKIIKA

-477 YVMVKDTNSI
+477 YDIVKDTNSI
-487 LPGHKKFNNDLYKD
+487 LLGHKKFNNDLYKD

-534 LASVNTT
+534 LASVNTIV
-541 AKYKSKDEILS
+541 KYKSKDEILA
-552 DADDLYQRF
+552 DTDDLYKRF
-561 NITGNN
+561 NITGNSN
-567 EEGNKDNGVVDMLIK
+567 DGNKDNGVVDMLIK
-582 SITNENEQHI
+582 SITNEEEQHI

-642 ADLILSFKNVM
+642 KDLVLSFKNVM
-653 KKLGLSHEKSFED
+653 RKLGLSKDKSFEG

-683 TLQIKINNSGFS
+683 TLQIKINKGFS

-741 KDGTINGLDNIEI
+741 KDGTINGLDTIEI

-782 IPFK
+782 VPFK

>member
-1 MGKAIDLILS
+1 MVKSIDLILS
-11 NPDGLDGYITDKLW
+11 NPDGLDGYIADKLW

-40 GHLTNAET
+40 GHLTNAQT

-63 IGTTNLTNAIDTIY
+63 IGTTNLTNAIDAIY
-77 KQLGIN
+77 KQLGID
-83 QNTMA
+83 QNSIA

-95 TLSGNITKV
+95 TLSGTISKV
-104 QTIINIFPRS
+104 QTIINIFPRD
-114 LTHTPSAKGALM
+114 LTCTPSAKGALM

-133 DILMEQ
+133 DIIMEQ

-155 NSLSTILQLLHG
+155 NSLSTVLQLLHG

-193 ELYFLLQPG
+193 ELYFMLQPG
-202 IALVKAIIRYKKQSK
+202 IALTKAILKYKKNAKQT
-217 KVKKEKK
+217 
-224 DKVKKEVKEKIK
+224 ITNAK
-236 NTEEGY
+236 NTA
-242 KTKINNKINENITDV
+242 KNIINNEVNNTKNSINDNINKNITSV
-257 FNNTVGN
+257 LNNTVAN

-277 YDQLHE
+277 YNQLYE

-313 KLTNIDIRLM
+313 KLTNIDIRLL

-355 ATGLNS
+355 ATGMNS

-380 VGQLAGGVVHSI
+380 VGQLTGSVVHSI

-415 KIKLHANPSNKIIKT
+415 KIKLHADPSNKIIKA

-462 YNQYIKEHEKDNIKD
+462 YNQYVKEHEKDNIKD
-477 YVMVKDTNSI
+477 NDKVKDTNSI
-487 LPGHKKFNNDLYKD
+487 LLGHKKFNNDLYKD

-520 RIYTFQVEVDNPNN
+520 RIYTFQVEVDNSNN

-541 AKYKSKDEILS
+541 VKYKSKDEILS
-552 DADDLYQRF
+552 DTDDLYKRF
-561 NITGNN
+561 NITDNSKN
-567 EEGNKDNGVVDMLIK
+567 GNKDNGVVDMLIK
-582 SITNENEQHI
+582 SITNEEEQHI

-642 ADLILSFKNVM
+642 KDLVLSFKNVM
-653 KKLGLSHEKSFED
+653 KKLGLSHEKSFEG

-683 TLQIKINNSGFS
+683 TLQIKINNGFS

-701 TNKLIEHLISENKIV
+701 TNKLIEHLISENQIV

-741 KDGTINGLDNIEI
+741 KDGTINGLDTIEI
-754 IQDEKTILYSENN
+754 IQDEKIILYSENN

-782 IPFK
+782 VPFK

>member
-1 MGKAIDLILS
+1 MSKTIDLILS
-11 NPDGLDGYITDKLW
+11 NPDGLDGFITDKLW
-25 YAQKHKEDKLLHQTS
+25 YAQKHKEDKLLNLSS
-40 GHLTNAET
+40 GYLDKSQT

-63 IGTTNLTNAIDTIY
+63 IGTTNLTNAIDAIY

-257 FNNTVGN
+257 FSNTVGN

-346 PTIDFQQLI
+346 PTIDFQQLM

-487 LPGHKKFNNDLYKD
+487 LLGHKKFNNDLYKD

-541 AKYKSKDEILS
+541 AKYKSKDEILA
-552 DADDLYQRF
+552 DADDLYKRF
-561 NITGNN
+561 NITDNN
-567 EEGNKDNGVVDMLIK
+567 KEGNKDNGVVDMLIK

-592 YTTAE
+592 YSTAE

-623 SKLIENYKTNKQTV
+623 SKLIENYKTNKYTV

-683 TLQIKINNSGFS
+683 TLQIKINNGFA
-695 EISSAL
+695 EISRAL

>member
-1 MGKAIDLILS
+1 MKQIHLILS
-11 NPDGLDGYITDKLW
+11 NPHDLDDYIAHKFSNLSSGYLDKN
-25 YAQKHKEDKLLHQTS
+25 Q
-40 GHLTNAET
+40 T
-48 KATQILDSTREFIEH
+48 KATQILDSTREFIEQ
-63 IGTTNLTNAIDTIY
+63 IGTTTLTNSIDAIY

-88 LVNNITN
+88 LVNDITTN
-95 TLSGNITKV
+95 LSGNITKV

-193 ELYFLLQPG
+193 ELYFMLQPG
-202 IALVKAIIRYKKQSK
+202 IALVKAIIKYKKELK
-217 KVKKEKK
+217 KDKKEKKEKVKKEIS
-224 DKVKKEVKEKIK
+224 EKIDK
-236 NTEEGY
+236 KIEGY
-242 KTKINNKINENITDV
+242 ETKVNNKINENVKDV
-257 FNNTVGN
+257 FDNTVGN
-264 TYSLDVGIDINDL
+264 TYSLDVGIDLNDL
-277 YDQLHE
+277 YNQLYE

-355 ATGLNS
+355 ATGMNS

-380 VGQLAGGVVHSI
+380 VGQLTGSVVHSI

-415 KIKLHANPSNKIIKT
+415 KIKLHADPSNKIIKA

-477 YVMVKDTNSI
+477 YDIVKDTNSI
-487 LPGHKKFNNDLYKD
+487 LLGHKKFNNDLYKD

-541 AKYKSKDEILS
+541 VKYKSKDEILS
-552 DADDLYQRF
+552 DTDDLYKRF
-561 NITGNN
+561 NITGNSKN
-567 EEGNKDNGVVDMLIK
+567 GNKDNGVVDMLIK
-582 SITNENEQHI
+582 SITNEEEQHI
-592 YTTAE
+592 YTIAE

-642 ADLILSFKNVM
+642 KDLVLSFKNVM
-653 KKLGLSHEKSFED
+653 RKLGLSHEKSFEG

-683 TLQIKINNSGFS
+683 TLQIKINNGFS

-701 TNKLIEHLISENKIV
+701 TNKLIDHLISENKIV
-716 TTLQKSIPTVLYFDI
+716 TTLQKSVPTILYFDI

>member
-1 MGKAIDLILS
+1 MGRSIDLILS
-11 NPDGLDGYITDKLW
+11 NPDGLDGFIADKLW
-25 YAQKHKEDKLLHQTS
+25 YAQKHKEDRLLHQTS
-40 GHLTNAET
+40 GYLT
-48 KATQILDSTREFIEH
+48 KAENKTTQILDSTREFIEH
-63 IGTTNLTNAIDTIY
+63 IGTTNLTNAIDAIY
-77 KQLGIN
+77 KQLGIE
-83 QNTMA
+83 QNSIA

-95 TLSGNITKV
+95 TLSGTISKV
-104 QTIINIFPRS
+104 QTIINIFPHD
-114 LTHTPSAKGALM
+114 LTCTPSAKGALM

-133 DILMEQ
+133 DIIMEQ

-155 NSLSTILQLLHG
+155 NSLSTVLQLLQG

-202 IALVKAIIRYKKQSK
+202 IALTKAILKYKKNAKQT
-217 KVKKEKK
+217 
-224 DKVKKEVKEKIK
+224 ITNAK
-236 NTEEGY
+236 NTA
-242 KTKINNKINENITDV
+242 KNIINNEVSNTKNAINDNINKNITSV
-257 FNNTVGN
+257 LNNTVAN
-264 TYSLDVGIDINDL
+264 TYNLDVGIDLNDL

-304 VSEIKEDIQ
+304 VSEIKEDVQ
-313 KLTNIDIRLM
+313 KLTNINIRLL

-366 NSFKTLFKELDVPT
+366 NSFKSIFKELDVPT
-380 VGQLAGGVVHSI
+380 VGQLTGSVVHSI

-415 KIKLHANPSNKIIKT
+415 KIKLHADPSNKIIKA

-477 YVMVKDTNSI
+477 YDIVKDTNSI
-487 LPGHKKFNNDLYKD
+487 LLRHKKFNNDLYKD

-534 LASVNTT
+534 LASVNTSV
-541 AKYKSKDEILS
+541 KYKNKDEILA
-552 DADDLYQRF
+552 DTDDLYKRF
-561 NITGNN
+561 NITGNKD
-567 EEGNKDNGVVDMLIK
+567 GNKDNGVVDMLIK
-582 SITNENEQHI
+582 NITNEEKQHI

-623 SKLIENYKTNKQTV
+623 SKLIENYKTNRQTV

-642 ADLILSFKNVM
+642 KDLVLSFKNVM
-653 KKLGLSHEKSFED
+653 GKLGLSKEKSFEG

-675 KLYDYCLS
+675 KLYNYCLN
-683 TLQIKINNSGFS
+683 TLQIKINNGFS
-695 EISSAL
+695 EISSTL
-701 TNKLIEHLISENKIV
+701 TNKLIDHLISENKII
-716 TTLQKSIPTVLYFDI
+716 TTLQESIPTVLYFDI

-741 KDGTINGLDNIEI
+741 KDGTNNGLDNIEI

-782 IPFK
+782 VPFK

>member
-11 NPDGLDGYITDKLW
+11 NPDGLDGYIADKLW

-63 IGTTNLTNAIDTIY
+63 IGTTNLTNAIDAIY
-77 KQLGIN
+77 KQLGID
-83 QNTMA
+83 QNSIA
-88 LVNNITN
+88 LVNDITN
-95 TLSGNITKV
+95 TLSGTISKV
-104 QTIINIFPRS
+104 QTIINIFPRD
-114 LTHTPSAKGALM
+114 LTCTPSAKGALM

-202 IALVKAIIRYKKQSK
+202 IALTKAILKYKKNAKQT
-217 KVKKEKK
+217 
-224 DKVKKEVKEKIK
+224 ITNAK
-236 NTEEGY
+236 N
-242 KTKINNKINENITDV
+242 KAKNIINNEVHNTKNSINDNINKNITTV
-257 FNNTVGN
+257 LNNTVAN

-477 YVMVKDTNSI
+477 YNMVKDTNSI
-487 LPGHKKFNNDLYKD
+487 LLGHKKFNNDLYKD

-520 RIYTFQVEVDNPNN
+520 RIYTFQVEVDSPNN

-541 AKYKSKDEILS
+541 VKYKSKDEILS
-552 DADDLYQRF
+552 DTDDLYHRF
-561 NITGNN
+561 NITDNKDN
-567 EEGNKDNGVVDMLIK
+567 KDGNKDNGVVDMLIK

-642 ADLILSFKNVM
+642 TDLVLSFKNVM
-653 KKLGLSHEKSFED
+653 RKLGLSHEKSFED

-683 TLQIKINNSGFS
+683 TLQIKINNGFA
-695 EISSAL
+695 EIPSAL
-701 TNKLIEHLISENKIV
+701 TNKLIEHLVSENKIV

-731 ENIENINTIA
+731 DNIENINTIA

>member
-1 MGKAIDLILS
+1 MSKTIDLILS
-11 NPDGLDGYITDKLW
+11 NPDGLDGFITDKLW
-25 YAQKHKEDKLLHQTS
+25 YAQKHKEDKLLNLSS
-40 GHLTNAET
+40 GYLDKSQT
-48 KATQILDSTREFIEH
+48 KATQILDSTREFIEQ
-63 IGTTNLTNAIDTIY
+63 IGTSTLTNSIDAIY

-88 LVNNITN
+88 LVNDITN

-193 ELYFLLQPG
+193 ELYFMLQPG
-202 IALVKAIIRYKKQSK
+202 IALVKAIIKYKKELK
-217 KVKKEKK
+217 KDKKEKKEKVKKEIS
-224 DKVKKEVKEKIK
+224 EKIDK
-236 NTEEGY
+236 KIEGY
-242 KTKINNKINENITDV
+242 ETKVNNKINENVKDV
-257 FNNTVGN
+257 FDNTVGN
-264 TYSLDVGIDINDL
+264 TYSLDVGIDLNDL
-277 YDQLHE
+277 YNQLYA

-355 ATGLNS
+355 ATGMNS

-366 NSFKTLFKELDVPT
+366 NSFKSIFKELDVPT
-380 VGQLAGGVVHSI
+380 VGQLTGSVVHSI

-415 KIKLHANPSNKIIKT
+415 KIKLHTDPSNKIIKA

-462 YNQYIKEHEKDNIKD
+462 YNQYIKDHEKDNIKD
-477 YVMVKDTNSI
+477 YDIVKDTNSI
-487 LPGHKKFNNDLYKD
+487 LLGHKKFNNDLYKD

-507 STFIINAIVEDMP
+507 STFIINAIVENMP
-520 RIYTFQVEVDNPNN
+520 RIYTFQVEVDNSNN
-534 LASVNTT
+534 LASVNTNL
-541 AKYKSKDEILS
+541 KQKDKHEILN
-552 DADDLYQRF
+552 DVDDLYKRF
-561 NITGNN
+561 NITDNN
-567 EEGNKDNGVVDMLIK
+567 KDGNKDNGVVDMLIK
-582 SITNENEQHI
+582 SITNEEEQHI

-642 ADLILSFKNVM
+642 KDLVLSFKNVM
-653 KKLGLSHEKSFED
+653 RKLGLSHEKSFED

-683 TLQIKINNSGFS
+683 TLQIKINNGFS

-741 KDGTINGLDNIEI
+741 KDGTINGLDSIEI
-754 IQDEKTILYSENN
+754 IQDEKTILYSETN

>member
-1 MGKAIDLILS
+1 MVKNIDLILS
-11 NPDGLDGYITDKLW
+11 NPDGLDGYIADKLW

-40 GHLTNAET
+40 GHLTNAQT

-63 IGTTNLTNAIDTIY
+63 IGTTNLTNAIDAIY
-77 KQLGIN
+77 KQLGID
-83 QNTMA
+83 QNSIA

-95 TLSGNITKV
+95 TLSGTISKI
-104 QTIINIFPRS
+104 QTIINIFPRD
-114 LTHTPSAKGALM
+114 LTCTPSAKGALM

-133 DILMEQ
+133 DIIMEQ

-155 NSLSTILQLLHG
+155 NSLSTVLQLLHG

-202 IALVKAIIRYKKQSK
+202 IALTKAILKYKKNAKQT
-217 KVKKEKK
+217 
-224 DKVKKEVKEKIK
+224 ITNAK
-236 NTEEGY
+236 N
-242 KTKINNKINENITDV
+242 KAKNIINNEVNNTKNSINDNINKNITSV
-257 FNNTVGN
+257 LNNTVAN
-264 TYSLDVGIDINDL
+264 TYSLDVGIDLNDL
-277 YDQLHE
+277 YNQLYE

-313 KLTNIDIRLM
+313 KLTNIDIRLL

-355 ATGLNS
+355 ATGMNS

-366 NSFKTLFKELDVPT
+366 NSFKTIFKELDVPT
-380 VGQLAGGVVHSI
+380 VGQLTGSVVHSI

-415 KIKLHANPSNKIIKT
+415 KIKLHADPSNKIIKA

-477 YVMVKDTNSI
+477 YDIVKDTNSI
-487 LPGHKKFNNDLYKD
+487 LLGHKKFNNDLYKD

-541 AKYKSKDEILS
+541 VKYKSKDEILS
-552 DADDLYQRF
+552 DTDDLYKRF
-561 NITGNN
+561 NITGNSKN
-567 EEGNKDNGVVDMLIK
+567 GNKDNGVVDMLIK
-582 SITNENEQHI
+582 SITNEEEQHI
-592 YTTAE
+592 YTIAE

-642 ADLILSFKNVM
+642 KDLVLSFKNVM
-653 KKLGLSHEKSFED
+653 RKLGLSHEKSFEG

-683 TLQIKINNSGFS
+683 TLQIKINNGFS

-701 TNKLIEHLISENKIV
+701 TNKLIDHLISENKIV
-716 TTLQKSIPTVLYFDI
+716 TTLQKSVPTILYFDI

>member
-1 MGKAIDLILS
+1 MVKSIDLILS
-11 NPDGLDGYITDKLW
+11 NPDGLDGYIADKLW

-40 GHLTNAET
+40 GHLTNAQT

-63 IGTTNLTNAIDTIY
+63 IGTTNLTNAIDAIY
-77 KQLGIN
+77 KQLGID
-83 QNTMA
+83 QNSIA

-95 TLSGNITKV
+95 TLSGTISKV
-104 QTIINIFPRS
+104 QTIINIFPRD
-114 LTHTPSAKGALM
+114 LTCTPSAKGALM

-133 DILMEQ
+133 DIIMEQ

-155 NSLSTILQLLHG
+155 NSLSTVLQLLHG

-202 IALVKAIIRYKKQSK
+202 IALTKAILKYKKNAKQT
-217 KVKKEKK
+217 
-224 DKVKKEVKEKIK
+224 ITNAK
-236 NTEEGY
+236 N
-242 KTKINNKINENITDV
+242 KAKNIINNEVNNTKNSINDNINKNITSV
-257 FNNTVGN
+257 LNNTVAN

-277 YDQLHE
+277 YNQLYE

-313 KLTNIDIRLM
+313 KLTNIDIRLL

-355 ATGLNS
+355 ATGMNS

-380 VGQLAGGVVHSI
+380 VGQLTGSVVHSI

-415 KIKLHANPSNKIIKT
+415 KIKLHADPSNKIIKA

-462 YNQYIKEHEKDNIKD
+462 YNQYVKEHEKDNIKD
-477 YVMVKDTNSI
+477 NDKVKDTNSI
-487 LPGHKKFNNDLYKD
+487 LLGHKKFNNDLYKD

-541 AKYKSKDEILS
+541 VKYKDKDEILS
-552 DADDLYQRF
+552 DTDDLYKRF
-561 NITGNN
+561 NITDNSKN
-567 EEGNKDNGVVDMLIK
+567 GNKDNGVVDMLIK

-642 ADLILSFKNVM
+642 KDLVLSFKNVM
-653 KKLGLSHEKSFED
+653 RKLGLSHEKSFEG

-683 TLQIKINNSGFS
+683 TLQIKINNGFS

-701 TNKLIEHLISENKIV
+701 TNKLIEHLISENQIV

>member
-1 MGKAIDLILS
+1 MKHIDLILS
-11 NPDGLDGYITDKLW
+11 NPHGLDDYIAHKFNNLSSGYLDKS
-25 YAQKHKEDKLLHQTS
+25 Q
-40 GHLTNAET
+40 T
-48 KATQILDSTREFIEH
+48 KATQILDSTREFIEQ
-63 IGTTNLTNAIDTIY
+63 IGTTTLTNSIDAIY

-183 AYKYTGHHVM
+183 VYKYTGHHVM
-193 ELYFLLQPG
+193 ELYFMLQPG
-202 IALVKAIIRYKKQSK
+202 IALVKAIIKYKKEAKKDKKEKQE
-217 KVKKEKK
+217 KVKKEIS
-224 DKVKKEVKEKIK
+224 EKIDK
-236 NTEEGY
+236 KIDGY
-242 KTKINNKINENITDV
+242 ETKVNNKINENVKDV
-257 FNNTVGN
+257 FDNTVGN
-264 TYSLDVGIDINDL
+264 TYSLDVGIDLNDL
-277 YDQLHE
+277 YNQLYE

-355 ATGLNS
+355 ATGMNS

-366 NSFKTLFKELDVPT
+366 NSFKTIFKELDVPT
-380 VGQLAGGVVHSI
+380 VGQLTGSVVHSI

-406 ELKGNDNII
+406 ELKSNDNII
-415 KIKLHANPSNKIIKT
+415 KIKLHADPSNKIIKA

-477 YVMVKDTNSI
+477 FDIVKDTNSI
-487 LPGHKKFNNDLYKD
+487 LLGHKKFNNDLYKD

-534 LASVNTT
+534 LASVNT
-541 AKYKSKDEILS
+541 AVKYKSKDEILA
-552 DADDLYQRF
+552 DTDDLYKRF
-561 NITGNN
+561 NITDNN
-567 EEGNKDNGVVDMLIK
+567 KVGNKDNGVVDMLIK
-582 SITNENEQHI
+582 SITNTEEQYI

-642 ADLILSFKNVM
+642 KDLVLSFKNVM
-653 KKLGLSHEKSFED
+653 RKLGLSKEKSFEG

-683 TLQIKINNSGFS
+683 TLQIKINKGFS

-741 KDGTINGLDNIEI
+741 KDGTINGLDTIEI

-782 IPFK
+782 VPFK